1 MLGLLLWSGS
11 RMAEQERPKD
21 LDVHA
26 DNASAAIG
34 VELHNAACENARY
47 AKVLEGRIAE
57 AIAEFRQAAA
67 APMAEKNLLFDI
79 AMDTLLGRTDD

>member
-1 MLGLLLWSGS
+1 MT
-11 RMAEQERPKD
+11 EQERPKH
-21 LDVHA
+21 LDRMAEEHERMQESRFSQEVY
-26 DNASAAIG
+26 DPLW
-34 VELHNAACENARY
+34 VEYCLHARY